1 MNNLHKL
8 FYMPHGESLSSRL
21 RVDPQ
26 LESQLRGAAALLA
39 RELRTATSR
48 MADSLGLC
56 ASLCTPT
63 FRAQGSFVYGTTI
76 SPVTPSHRLDLD
88 IGLYLPEEFVLRLGG
103 SGPNLVG
110 DSSRRYFEFIDGLLT
125 NISQNFGL
133 VYSKSEQRPHCC
145 RIFLGAQRTLHVDV
159 PIYVIADS
167 ADTRLGAKL
176 YTSNVERSLG
186 VRSPLLASRDGA
198 WRESDVRIST
208 RRFAS
213 ALSRMCEPGS
223 MLRLWRF
230 LKAWRDFT
238 WQGAGGP
245 PSIVL
250 MELSTRALTSAKG
263 VHQVGCDDLVL
274 QRVFREF
281 ATRLKNPVL
290 VRWGGGIEDLS
301 RDASSLVRREWAF
314 EAERAADRLEQARY
328 STNWAIATEL
338 LVQVFGPRVG
348 SESDRSVSDRTHLDA
363 LVASYS

>member
-1 MNNLHKL
+1 MNNLHQL
-8 FYMPHGESLSSRL
+8 FYKPHGESLSSRL

-26 LESQLRGAAALLA
+26 VESQLRGAAALLA
-39 RELRTATSR
+39 RELRSATLR

-76 SPVTPSHRLDLD
+76 SPVSPSHRLDLD
-88 IGLYLPEEFVLRLGG
+88 IGLYLPAEFVLRLGG
-103 SGPNLVG
+103 SNPNLVG
-110 DSSRRYFEFIDGLLT
+110 DSSRGYFEFIDGLLT
-125 NISQNFGL
+125 NISQKFGL
-133 VYSKSEQRPHCC
+133 VYSKSEQKPHCC
-145 RIFLGAQRTLHVDV
+145 RIFLGAQRTLHVDI
-159 PIYVIADS
+159 PIYVIGDS
-167 ADTRLGAKL
+167 ATTRLSTKP
-176 YTSNVERSLG
+176 YMNNTERSFR
-186 VRSPLLASRDGA
+186 VRSPLLASREGG
-198 WRESDVRIST
+198 WRQSDVGISIV
-208 RRFAS
+208 RFTS
-213 ALSRMCEPGS
+213 ALSLMGEPGS

-250 MELSTRALTSAKG
+250 MELSTRVLTLAKG

-281 ATRLKNPVL
+281 ATRLMNPVL
-290 VRWGGGIEDLS
+290 VRWGGCGEDLS
-301 RDASSLVRREWAF
+301 RDASSRVRREWAF

-328 STNWAIATEL
+328 SSNLAIATEL

-348 SESDRSVSDRTHLDA
+348 SESDGYVLDQTHIDA
-363 LVASYS
+363 LAASYS